1 MKKTVK
7 DVDIQGKKVLMRVD
21 FNVPLKDGEVADDT
35 RIRAALPTIRYLV
48 DGGAA
53 VTLCSHLGRP
63 KGKPDDAL
71 RMDPVA
77 ERLSELLG
85 TEVKKAD
92 DCIGDKAA
100 SARAGLKP
108 GNVLLLENTR
118 FHEGEKAN
126 DDDFAEELA
135 QGADLFVN
143 DAFGA
148 AHRAHASTEGVARLL
163 PAVAGFLMSR
173 EIEVLDHLIA
183 NPAPPVVAIFGGVK
197 ISDKIGVLERLLDKA
212 DTLMIGG
219 GMANTFFLA
228 KGLEIGD
235 SLAETDSLETA
246 GEILEK
252 AGDRIMLPVDV
263 VIAESPDRPEGRKTV
278 AVDAVPGGW
287 KILDIGPETVK
298 QFSDKLKEA
307 KTVLWNGPMGL
318 FETAPFDEGTRA
330 IAEMLTRLDADT
342 YIGGGDS
349 ASAVNGAGVADK
361 MTHVSTGGG
370 AFLEYLEGRTL
381 PGVAALADA
390 S

>member
-7 DVDIQGKKVLMRVD
+7 DVDVKGKKVLMRVD
-21 FNVPLKDGEVADDT
+21 FNVPLKDGAVADDT
-35 RIRAALPTIRYLV
+35 RIRAALPTIRHLL
-48 DGGAA
+48 DGGAS
-53 VTLCSHLGRP
+53 VILCSHLGRP

-77 ERLSELLG
+77 GRLSDLLG
-85 TEVKKAD
+85 MKVKKVD
-92 DCIGDKAA
+92 DCIGDEVAA
-100 SARAGLKP
+100 ARADLKP
-108 GNVLLLENTR
+108 GEALLLENTR

-126 DDDFAEELA
+126 DPAFAEKLA

-163 PAVAGFLMSR
+163 PAVAGSLMAR
-173 EIEVLDHLIA
+173 EIAVLDHLIA
-183 NPAPPVVAIFGGVK
+183 HPAPPVVAIFGGAK
-197 ISDKIGVLERLLDKA
+197 ISDKIGVLERLLEKA
-212 DTLMIGG
+212 DMLMIGG

-252 AGDRIMLPVDV
+252 AGDRLMLPVDV
-263 VIAESPDRPEGRKTV
+263 VIAESPDRPDERKTV
-278 AVDAVPGGW
+278 AYDAVPGSW

-298 QFSDKLKEA
+298 RFSDKLKDA

-318 FETAPFDEGTRA
+318 FEKPPFDGGTRA
-330 IAEMLTRLDADT
+330 IAEALTQLDADT

-349 ASAVNGAGVADK
+349 ASAVNQAGVAGK

-390 S
+390 

>member
-21 FNVPLKDGEVADDT
+21 FNVPLKNGKVTDDT

-85 TEVKKAD
+85 AEVKKAD
-92 DCIGDKAA
+92 DCIGDRAA
-100 SARAGLKP
+100 SARADLEP
-108 GNVLLLENTR
+108 GGVLLLENTR

-126 DDDFAEELA
+126 DDEFAEKLA

-148 AHRAHASTEGVARLL
+148 AHRAHASTEGAARHL
-163 PAVAGFLMSR
+163 PAVAGFLMAR

-183 NPAPPVVAIFGGVK
+183 HPAPPVVAIFGGAK

-263 VIAESPDRPEGRKTV
+263 VVAESPDRPEGRETV
-278 AVDAVPGGW
+278 SFDAVPGGW
-287 KILDIGPETVK
+287 KILDIGPETVNR
-298 QFSDKLKEA
+298 FSGKLKDA
-307 KTVLWNGPMGL
+307 RTVVWNGPMGL

-330 IAEMLTRLDADT
+330 IADLLTQLDAET

-349 ASAVNGAGVADK
+349 AGAVNRAGVADQ

-370 AFLEYLEGRTL
+370 AFLEYLEGRAL

-390 S
+390 